1 MPSSK
6 EWETFH
12 EWGLRFGP
20 IVMVKVMGQRM
31 CIINSYAVAD
41 ELLNGRSGIYSDR
54 PALTMVNDLMDWVGF
69 HRSPV
74 PNMLSNNG
82 FQKFNMGLQQY
93 GPVYKKHR
101 KVFQSGFS
109 SERST
114 GYQAVQNREITL
126 LLQKLLEHPTE
137 IDHYLKSAIGAIIM
151 MIGLGYP
158 TTDHDQF
165 IRIAEAAQLAMVS
178 AARPGA
184 YLVDLIPVLKYVPEW
199 FPGAAFK
206 RIAREGREL
215 SHELQTKPFAWAMKQ
230 FIDGKALPSFFNDL
244 MEHPEVASEDP
255 VEAEHIIRCTTALMY
270 ATGVDTIFSSAL
282 TFILAMLHTPEVQK
296 KAQDEL
302 DRVVGPDRLP
312 TFTDKKSLPYIS
324 AILKESLRWESVIP
338 LGVPHRV
345 MKDDTYQGYSIPAG
359 TIIIANQWGMS
370 TDFFN
375 TLSLCLP
382 GDWIFRNLELLN
394 WQPWLPRAF
403 HHVRLFLAPRIRVLE
418 LGSIENISHL
428 SIFSNLAVKCP
439 FLTTVFIRLRPRTV
453 DGNLAVPIL
462 SNFLGGLR
470 RVESL
475 ELEVPQLDQT
485 ALAHLVQLPH
495 HQNRE
500 YLV

>member
-31 CIINSYAVAD
+31 CIINSYAIAD

-54 PALTMVNDLMDWVGF
+54 PALTMVNDLY
-69 HRSPV
+69 
-74 PNMLSNNG
+74 
-82 FQKFNMGLQQY
+82 KFNMGLQQY

-296 KAQDEL
+296 KAQEEL

-370 TDFFN
+370 HDETVFSDAF
-375 TLSLCLP
+375 
-382 GDWIFRNLELLN
+382 IFRPERFLN
-394 WQPWLPRAF
+394 TVTPALDPSKIAF
-403 HHVRLFLAPRIRVLE
+403 GWGRRICPGRFLAEDLLWLTISTMLACFNITPTSEPDGSIIIPPRE
-418 LGSIENISHL
+418 YTTGLGSHFASRPL
-428 SIFSNLAVKCP
+428 PFSCKITSRSPAASDL
-439 FLTTVFIRLRPRTV
+439 IRQS
-453 DGNLAVPIL
+453 A
-462 SNFLGGLR
+462 
-470 RVESL
+470 ESL
-475 ELEVPQLDQT
+475 PEF
-485 ALAHLVQLPH
+485 
-495 HQNRE
+495 
-500 YLV
+500 YY